1 MDLLGLAAL
10 GLVAADWLALGWLS
24 GIAWPHTPET
34 GASASF
40 WAPRWALRLL
50 VGAFLVA
57 LAQLA
62 LALAGIG
69 FETTALV
76 LVAAAVPAL
85 GLRLLARSATRAAR
99 PASHAVQPGQ

>member
-24 GIAWPHTPET
+24 GIAWPHTPGT
-34 GASASF
+34 PAVF
-40 WAPRWALRLL
+40 WAQRWALRLL

-76 LVAAAVPAL
+76 LVVAAVPAL